1 MWLQMNGQEWQWD
14 GTDEEFIELV
24 QWALFFRKLAKEQP
38 QGWLK
43 SAFDKARMMNACNES
58 GIIKEAVSLEM
69 KKAASVI
76 EKRESNRK
84 LIEAIDYTIEEE
96 INGLINK
103 GKCF

>member
-1 MWLQMNGQEWQWD
+1 MNDHEWQWD

-24 QWALFFRKLAKEQP
+24 QWALIFRKLAKEQP

-43 SAFDKARMMNACNES
+43 SAFDKTSVMNACTES
-58 GIIKEAVSLEM
+58 GITKEQVSLEM

-76 EKRESNRK
+76 EKRESDRK
-84 LIEAIDYTIEEE
+84 LIEAIGYTIEEE

>member
-1 MWLQMNGQEWQWD
+1 MWLQMNDQEWHWD
-14 GTDEEFIELV
+14 GTDEEFIELL
-24 QWALFFRKLAKEQP
+24 QWALIFRKLAKEQP

-58 GIIKEAVSLEM
+58 GITKAAVSLEM

-76 EKRESNRK
+76 EKRESDRK
-84 LIEAIDYTIEEE
+84 LIEAIGYTIEEE